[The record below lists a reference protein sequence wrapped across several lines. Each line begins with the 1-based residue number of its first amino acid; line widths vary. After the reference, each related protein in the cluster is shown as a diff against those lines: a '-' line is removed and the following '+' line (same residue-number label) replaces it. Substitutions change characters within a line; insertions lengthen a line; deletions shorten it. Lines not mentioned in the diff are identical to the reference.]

1 MPDFGIVIHGG
12 AGAILRQKMTSELEA
27 AFRQA
32 LTDSLTAGYEI
43 LKSTGTSV
51 DAVQKAVNI
60 MEDCP
65 LFNAG
70 KGAVFTN
77 AGRNEMDAAIMDGL
91 TLKAGAVA
99 GVHHIK
105 NPVSLARLVM
115 EKTAHVLLA
124 GDGAEE
130 FARTQGLEMA
140 PKEYFFTERRWQQLQ
155 EAMAKEKELK
165 GDELSQGNPGKEGK
179 FGTVGAVALDRSG
192 NLAAATSTGGMSNSR
207 YGRIGDSPI
216 IGAGTYADND
226 ACAVSTTGH
235 GEFFMRAVTAYDV
248 SVLMK
253 YRGLDLAQA
262 AETAI
267 HGRLTELGG
276 DGGLI
281 AIDRKGNIALPFN
294 TPGMYRGH
302 YLSGGQPRTAIYR
315 EKMI

>member
-12 AGAILRQKMTSELEA
+12 AGAISRDKMTPELEK
-27 AFRQA
+27 AFLQGLA
-32 LTDSLTAGYEI
+32 DSLTAGYEI
-43 LKSTGTSV
+43 LKAGGGSL
-51 DAVQKAVNI
+51 DAVQKAVNV

-70 KGAVFTN
+70 RGAVFTN

-99 GVHHIK
+99 GVRHIK

-115 EKTAHVLLA
+115 EKTTHVLLA
-124 GDGAEE
+124 REGAEE
-130 FARTQGLEMA
+130 FARTQGIEMA
-140 PKEYFFTERRWQQLQ
+140 PDEYFFTERRWQQLQ
-155 EAMAKEKELK
+155 EAMAKENEK
-165 GDELSQGNPGKEGK
+165 GGGERSEGNPGKGGK

-207 YGRIGDSPI
+207 FGRIGDSPI
-216 IGAGTYADND
+216 IGAGTYANNRT
-226 ACAVSTTGH
+226 CAVSTTGH

-248 SVLMK
+248 SAVME
-253 YRGLDLAQA
+253 YRSLDLLQA

-267 HGRLTELGG
+267 HGRLMELGG

-294 TPGMYRGH
+294 TPGMYRGY
-302 YLSGGQPRTAIYR
+302 YLSGGQLRTAIYR
-315 EKMI
+315 ETII